1 MREQA
6 LRLRTL
12 GVNRSS
18 NKINEQRRKDM
29 LTY

>member
-6 LRLRTL
+6 MRTL
-12 GVNRSS
+12 GVNCSS